1 MAINDALKSSQET
14 RMLMRARSGKQRFP
28 VAQWVEDLEILQS
41 TSIEKHNKH
50 CKRNDRIPWRMS
62 RGSTLVSESI
72 RLRSSSSNNSRE
84 QSRSRS
90 STGSVPSSRPVTGDV
105 RLSEPR
111 PDIEHAQPPPSFT
124 LTTADNN
131 SDSHNAARRGASNG
145 SYFTSSRVVY
155 SSGSDGE
162 NLETPPGTVHG
173 DSTPGTSPFGSPFG
187 SPLGTPNVDFAQ
199 SGASTPVIGA
209 GPENGILGQ
218 RGARDSMMSLASV
231 DTIIKEK
238 QDFNLQKVDPFF
250 TDPNN
255 EYAAKFEKKLADLN
269 GKNSEDQLCIEEF
282 LEKSEKD
289 WFNRYR
295 EVKLGKSPLP
305 SPAASVSRFRVQDS
319 GGTDTP
325 PIPGLSV
332 DRSAG
337 QFLLPNDYVPP
348 TGLKRFMLRK
358 IGDWP
363 VYSIFLAVVSHDL
376 PKGSMTG
383 ANSVSRVKY
392 WL

>member
-41 TSIEKHNKH
+41 TAIEKHSKH
-50 CKRNDRIPWRMS
+50 SKRNDRIPWRMS

-105 RLSEPR
+105 RLSVPQSGS
-111 PDIEHAQPPPSFT
+111 DHVQTPPSFT
-124 LTTADNN
+124 LTTPDNN
-131 SDSHNAARRGASNG
+131 PGSDVVVRHGTAAS

-162 NLETPPGTVHG
+162 NIETPPGTVHG
-173 DSTPGTSPFGSPFG
+173 DSSAGPSPFGSPFG

-199 SGASTPVIGA
+199 SGASTPIIGT
-209 GPENGILGQ
+209 GPENGILVQ
-218 RGARDSMMSLASV
+218 RGARDSMMSLVSV

-282 LEKSEKD
+282 LEKSEKE

-305 SPAASVSRFRVQDS
+305 SPAASVSRFRVHDT
-319 GGTDTP
+319 GGADTP
-325 PIPGLSV
+325 PIPGPDAASI
-332 DRSAG
+332 AG
-337 QFLLPNDYVPP
+337 QFLLPNDYIPP

-363 VYSIFLAVVSHDL
+363 VYSIFLAVVSWDHDE
-376 PKGSMTG
+376 
-383 ANSVSRVKY
+383 
-392 WL
+392 